1 MKQPGPERTGAR
13 SGRKALGNAMMLV
26 GAVLW
31 LLAVLVDAATIAVII
46 PILMLMGGA
55 LLSVT
60 GGAIERNDG

>member
-1 MKQPGPERTGAR
+1 
-13 SGRKALGNAMMLV
+13 MMLV